1 MPELMRRYVV
11 MPLASEAPFDAADP
25 DGVFV
30 LKPWKDPAALRA
42 LVAYRDSCY
51 PELARDLD
59 AWVRAIQ
66 TGPRVRGGVGR
77 RNEAHATSGHGPKD
91 AGGRRLR
98 KPKTLESG
106 HPRSPASRTAS
117 NRRRGHRRRKRR

>member
-1 MPELMRRYVV
+1 MPELTRRYVV
-11 MPLASEAPFDAADP
+11 MTLATDAPFDPADT

-59 AWVRAIQ
+59 AWIRAIQ
-66 TGPRVRGGVGR
+66 AGPKVRGGIGL
-77 RNEAHATSGHGPKD
+77 RNEPHAGKGHGPKEP
-91 AGGRRLR
+91 GTRRPR
-98 KPKTLESG
+98 KTKGPESG
-106 HPRSPASRTAS
+106 HPRKPASRS
-117 NRRRGHRRRKRR
+117 PGNRRRGHRRRKRR